1 MQYQVRL
8 SDRAL
13 RDLETI
19 FEFIEADSSESAFL
33 WFNELA
39 KAIYSL
45 ERLPE
50 RGTVTQEDKKLR
62 QLLFGKKPN
71 TYRII
76 YALDQQKN
84 AAVVLHIRH
93 SARASLLTEPKEPHL

>member
-1 MQYQVRL
+1 MRYLVRL

-13 RDLETI
+13 RDLEAI
-19 FEFIEADSSESAFL
+19 FEFIEADSSESAFV

-39 KAIYSL
+39 EAIYSL

-50 RGTVTQEDKKLR
+50 RGSVIREDQKLR
-62 QLLFGKKPN
+62 HLLFGKKPN

-76 YALDQQKN
+76 YALDKRKKRCG
-84 AAVVLHIRH
+84 HC
-93 SARASLLTEPKEPHL
+93 SYST